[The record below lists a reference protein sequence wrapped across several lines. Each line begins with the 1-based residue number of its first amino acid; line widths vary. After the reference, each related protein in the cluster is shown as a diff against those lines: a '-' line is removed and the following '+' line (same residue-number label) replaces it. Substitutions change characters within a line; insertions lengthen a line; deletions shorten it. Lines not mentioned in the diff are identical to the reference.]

1 MKTRMK
7 LTGKKKKRFK
17 MKKIIIF
24 TFLLLIFISCE
35 KKENPLIG
43 QIASDFALQDVKEH
57 AHKLSDFKG
66 QKIMLHF
73 WADWCASCRE
83 EFYTLQNVYDAIKD
97 KNATLIGV
105 NVGQTKE
112 HVKELIDEYGVT
124 FPMLRDESK
133 KIAEKYQVVG
143 LPMNFFIKQ
152 SGKIHKVV
160 TGWMN
165 KDKILETIQE
175 MEK

>member
-1 MKTRMK
+1 
-7 LTGKKKKRFK
+7 
-17 MKKIIIF
+17 MKKI
-24 TFLLLIFISCE
+24 LLITILLILLSACE
-35 KKENPLIG
+35 KKENPLVG
-43 QIASDFALQDVKEH
+43 QIAYDFELKDVKEQQ
-57 AHKLSDFKG
+57 HKLNDFRG
-66 QKIMLHF
+66 QKILLHF

-97 KNATLIGV
+97 HDATVIGV

-133 KIAEKYQVVG
+133 TITEKYHVVG
-143 LPMNFFIKQ
+143 LPMNFFIEKT
-152 SGKIHKVV
+152 GKIHRVV

-165 KDKILETIQE
+165 KDNILEIIQK
-175 MEK
+175 ME